1 MIRDV
6 KHVRDAMGITFE
18 LSKLLKYS
26 AKHTAEYK
34 RLKTELAPEEPRF
47 RTWCP
52 TRWTVRAASL
62 KSIQTNYSVL
72 QQSLESY
79 TELAKNDKEMSAKC
93 NGVRIQLVNFNFV
106 FGVSLIAKALS
117 LAGNL
122 SKSLQST
129 TLSAK

>member
-6 KHVRDAMGITFE
+6 KHVRDAMDITFE
-18 LSKLLKYS
+18 LSKLLKYF

-34 RLKTELAPEEPRF
+34 RLKTELAPEEPGF

-72 QQSLESY
+72 QQCLESC
-79 TELAKNDKEMSAKC
+79 TELGKNDKEMSAKC
-93 NGVRIQLVNFNFV
+93 NGVRSQLSNFDFL
-106 FGVSLIAKALS
+106 FGVSLGATVLS
-117 LAGNL
+117 LADNL
-122 SKSLQST
+122 GKSLQST